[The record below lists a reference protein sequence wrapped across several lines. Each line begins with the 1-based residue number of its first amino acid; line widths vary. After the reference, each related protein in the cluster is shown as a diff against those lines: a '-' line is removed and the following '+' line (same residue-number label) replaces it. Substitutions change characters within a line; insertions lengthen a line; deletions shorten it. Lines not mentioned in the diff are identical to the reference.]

1 MQMLWQTTTLPPWST
16 VLQTIIISRFWLDL
30 GRRLARLPALLVPAR
45 LVSHAPPRLTVRPS
59 TCPVAIFT
67 ILLSYIDYY
76 DHTASVAVT
85 DTAQLRRLHPSLN
98 PVLKTVHWFEH
109 L

>member
-45 LVSHAPPRLTVRPS
+45 LVSHAPQRLTVRPS

-67 ILLSYIDYY
+67 ILLIYVDSCWHVFFTCVLCTLY
-76 DHTASVAVT
+76 VCV
-85 DTAQLRRLHPSLN
+85 LH
-98 PVLKTVHWFEH
+98 VQCH